1 MSLKDRLKTEILAGG
16 PMPISRFMTACLHDP
31 AEGYYATRPRLGEDG
46 DFITAPLISQMFG
59 ELLGAWA
66 VETWRGLGRPG
77 PVLLV
82 EAGPGDGTLISDA
95 LRAGRLDPGFLAAA
109 ELWLV
114 ETSAPLIEAQRERL
128 AGAALTPAWVA
139 SLAELPDDAPI
150 ILVANEFLDCLP
162 VRQFVR
168 TGGGVA
174 ERGIGLDEAGELS
187 FGLTP
192 LPGEQLPKDAP
203 LGAVIEVSTAQMDF
217 AADLAGR
224 IVDQGGAALLIDYG
238 RDAAGTGDTLQ
249 ALHRH
254 RKVDPLADPGGADLT
269 VHADFPGVL
278 RAAQARGAA
287 AAILDQ
293 GEFLRRLGIVERA
306 QALSRAKP
314 DRALTIARQLA
325 RLIDADQMGSL
336 FKAACLFQP
345 GCPPPPGFEDPQ

>member
-31 AEGYYATRPRLGEDG
+31 AAGYYATRPRLGEDG

-59 ELLGAWA
+59 ELVGAWA
-66 VETWRGLGRPG
+66 VETWRGLGRPD
-77 PVLLV
+77 PFLLV

-114 ETSAPLIEAQRERL
+114 ETSAPLTPTWAAGL
-128 AGAALTPAWVA
+128 AD
-139 SLAELPDDAPI
+139 LPDDAPI
-150 ILVANEFLDCLP
+150 ILIGNEFLDCLP

-168 TGGGVA
+168 TREGVA
-174 ERGIGLDEAGELS
+174 ERAIGLDDAGELS

-192 LPGEQLPKDAP
+192 LPGEQLPQDAP
-203 LGAVIEVSTAQMDF
+203 IGAVIEVSTAQLDF
-217 AADLAGR
+217 AADLAAR
-224 IVDQGGAALLIDYG
+224 IVDQGGAALLVDYG
-238 RDAAGTGDTLQ
+238 RDSAGTGDTLQ
-249 ALHRH
+249 ALHQH

-269 VHADFPGVL
+269 VHADFAGVL

-287 AAILDQ
+287 TAILDQ
-293 GEFLRRLGIVERA
+293 GEFLRRLGIIERA
-306 QALSRAKP
+306 DALSRAKP
-314 DRALTIARQLA
+314 DRAETIARQLA

-336 FKAACLFQP
+336 FKAACLYVP
-345 GCPPPPGFEDPQ
+345 GSPPPPGFEGGE

>member
-1 MSLKDRLKTEILAGG
+1 MNLKDRLKTEILAGG

-66 VETWRGLGRPG
+66 VETWRGLGRPS

-82 EAGPGDGTLISDA
+82 EVGPGDGTLISDV

-114 ETSAPLIEAQRERL
+114 ETSAPLIEAQRQRL
-128 AGAALTPAWVA
+128 ANAPLTPNWAA
-139 SLAELPDDAPI
+139 GLADLPDDAPI
-150 ILVANEFLDCLP
+150 ILIANEFLDCLP

-168 TGGGVA
+168 TDGGVA
-174 ERGIGLDEAGELS
+174 ERGVGLDEAGQLS

-192 LPGEQLPKDAP
+192 LPGERLPMDAP
-203 LGAVIEVSTAQMDF
+203 LGAVIEVSTAQLDF
-217 AADLAGR
+217 AADLAAR
-224 IVDQGGAALLIDYG
+224 IVAQGGAGLLIDYG
-238 RDAAGTGDTLQ
+238 RDRAGTGDTLQ

-254 RKVDPLADPGGADLT
+254 LKVDPLADPGGADLT

-287 AAILDQ
+287 TAILDQ
-293 GEFLRRLGIVERA
+293 GDFLRRLGITQRA
-306 QALSRAKP
+306 DALSRAKP
-314 DRALTIARQLA
+314 DRAETIARQLA

-336 FKAACLFQP
+336 FKAACLYVP
-345 GCPPPPGFEDPQ
+345 GMPAPPGFDDGQ